1 MQIRKSNLLNQEDSS
16 ANRTL
21 FAFHTGCPNQI
32 LRQSDVVRRDICCI
46 TGHLNNQLALV
57 VSSST
62 VDELQGNS
70 DIDRSI
76 DRLFHLNDS
85 QKRVTIVNDLDRS
98 SVGQLIALRDLVRR
112 NALGVNDGSILQ
124 NGMLIIIAAI
134 SNACAAIVNIG
145 KDNFDL
151 LARLPGTSG
160 TSVPGTL
167 LLLSPP
173 SQPASTP
180 AAATARAA
188 APALLRKRRREII
201 SSLIIK
207 NLHIVLEVFPR
218 SHFLPSG
225 RKANLCSDSLYPPP
239 HYICQEVLVFL
250 WRLSA

>member
-1 MQIRKSNLLNQEDSS
+1 MYRELLKEFSLLYEMQIQKSNLLNQEDSS

-151 LARLPGTSG
+151 LC
-160 TSVPGTL
+160 
-167 LLLSPP
+167 
-173 SQPASTP
+173 
-180 AAATARAA
+180 
-188 APALLRKRRREII
+188 
-201 SSLIIK
+201 SSLQA
-207 NLHIVLEVFPR
+207 H
-218 SHFLPSG
+218 
-225 RKANLCSDSLYPPP
+225 
-239 HYICQEVLVFL
+239 
-250 WRLSA
+250 

>member
-1 MQIRKSNLLNQEDSS
+1 MYRELLKEFSLLYEMQIWKSNLLNQEDSS

-62 VDELQGNS
+62 VDELQSNS
-70 DIDRSI
+70 NIDRSI

-98 SVGQLIALRDLVRR
+98 SVGQLMSTSAK
-112 NALGVNDGSILQ
+112 
-124 NGMLIIIAAI
+124 II
-134 SNACAAIVNIG
+134 
-145 KDNFDL
+145 FTDL
-151 LARLPGTSG
+151 LVVPGTSG

-188 APALLRKRRREII
+188 TPALLRKRRREII

-207 NLHIVLEVFPR
+207 TSTLF
-218 SHFLPSG
+218 
-225 RKANLCSDSLYPPP
+225 
-239 HYICQEVLVFL
+239 
-250 WRLSA
+250 